1 MMALKKSA
9 GPVTADERRRAE
21 LQDRDRARL
30 QRIGV
35 AESIKIGNRVQRAVL
50 RSAGNIPKAIEALRR
65 ELLAM
70 APVVRQGMVAA
81 YLAGRNRSRL
91 TRPKGRPLSL
101 SNGPGVYDKAIETL
115 ETRLALTPKTL
126 IKLEVQYEAAAI
138 RVVKKATD
146 AIERKLQESVAESI
160 RVGAHV
166 REGKASLREAFAKA
180 GMTPNNSFTL
190 EAIFR
195 TQTQQAYSAAR
206 FQASQDPVIQD
217 ILWGFKYV
225 TVGDDRVRDEHVGFD
240 GVTLPKSDPFWIT
253 HWPPNGWACRCAVI
267 EIFEPRKIVKVPAVV
282 EVDGKE
288 VKPEVD
294 KGFRFNP
301 GEVFALPL

>member
-1 MMALKKSA
+1 MALKKSA
-9 GPVTADERRRAE
+9 GPVTAAERRAAE

-30 QRIGV
+30 QRIGI
-35 AESIKIGNRVQRAVL
+35 ASAQKIGDRAQRAVL
-50 RSAGNIPKAIEALRR
+50 RSSGNIPKAIEALRR

-81 YLAGRNRSRL
+81 YLAGRNRARL

-101 SNGPGVYDKAIETL
+101 SHEAGVYDRAIGVL
-115 ETRLALTPKTL
+115 EDRLALPPKIL
-126 IKLEVQYEAAAI
+126 KKLEVQYEAAAI

-146 AIERKLQESVAESI
+146 AIERKLQEAVAESV

-166 REGKASLREAFAKA
+166 REGKAALREAFKKA
-180 GMTPNNSFTL
+180 GMAPNNSFTL

-195 TQTQQAYSAAR
+195 TQTQQAYGAAR

-217 ILWGFKYV
+217 ILWGYKYV

-240 GVTLPKSDPFWIT
+240 GVTLPKSDSFWNT

-267 EIFEPRKIVKVPAVV
+267 DIFEPRKVVKVPAVV
-282 EVDGKE
+282 NVDGKE
-288 VKPEVD
+288 VMPEVA

-301 GEVFALPL
+301 GEVFASPV